1 MNILAETYLNYKTVP
16 IESLIGKKGKDQT
29 TMQEVEIE
37 KIAEYAG
44 EDADITLQLKE
55 VFVPMLRENKM
66 EKLFHEVENPLVRF
80 GRDGT
85 YRSKSRYSCFRRI
98 V

>member
-1 MNILAETYLNYKTVP
+1 
-16 IESLIGKKGKDQT
+16 
-29 TMQEVEIE
+29 MQEVEIE

-66 EKLFHEVENPLVRF
+66 EKLFHEVENPLVPVLAEMERT
-80 GRDGT
+80 GVKVDTAALGEL
-85 YRSKSRYSCFRRI
+85 SKPWKEI
-98 V
+98 